1 MAESKGKELN
11 LAERRVLV
19 KSFSKRYRRG
29 SKKERGAILDEFVQ
43 MTGYHRKYAAWLLRQ
58 QGRAIYPRARVRLVG
73 EVTQKGRRRRRRRY
87 GQKVQQALV
96 GLWEMLD
103 FPCGKRLAAALPALV
118 QRLEACGELKLDS
131 EVRNALLQVSASTID
146 RMLVAER
153 KKYQLKG
160 RSGTKPGTLLKYQ
173 IPIKRFSDWD
183 ETRTG
188 FVELDLV
195 GHEGGS
201 SRGDFIQ
208 TLDVTDVATGWT
220 ECRAVRNKARIWVIE
235 ALDQIRQQMPFP
247 WLGMASDNGAEFI
260 NGHLLEYCVTHRI
273 SFCRTRPNRKND
285 NCYVE
290 QKNYSVVRQAV
301 GYFRYDRDEQ
311 LELLN
316 ELYASLRLLNN
327 FFKPVMKMQSKQ
339 RVGSRITKRYD
350 RPCTPYQRV
359 LQSGQLTKPAASQL
373 QRQFQQLNP
382 AQLSR
387 RIRRLRQQLWSTCHR
402 TALG

>member
-11 LAERRVLV
+11 LVERRVLV

-29 SKKERGAILDEFVQ
+29 SKKAKGAILDEFVQ
-43 MTGYHRKYAAWLLRQ
+43 MTGYHRTYAAWLLRQ
-58 QGRAIYPRARVRLVG
+58 QGRTVYAGPRVRLVAD
-73 EVTQKGRRRRRRRY
+73 VAHKGRRRRRRRY
-87 GQKVQQALV
+87 GRKVEQALV
-96 GLWEMLD
+96 PLWEMLD
-103 FPCGKRLAAALPALV
+103 FPCGKRLAAALPV
-118 QRLEACGELKLDS
+118 MIGRLEACGELELDLDL
-131 EVRNALLQVSASTID
+131 RRQLLQVSASTID
-146 RMLVAER
+146 RMLRAER

-183 ETRTG
+183 ETRAG
-188 FVELDLV
+188 FVEVDLV
-195 GHEGGS
+195 GHEGGN

-235 ALDQIRQQMPFP
+235 ALDQIRQQMPFVC
-247 WLGMASDNGAEFI
+247 LGIASDNGSEFI
-260 NGHLLEYCVTHRI
+260 KGHLLDYCVHHRI

-301 GYFRYDRDEQ
+301 GYFRYDRQEQ

-316 ELYASLRLLNN
+316 ELYQSLRLLNN

-339 RVGSRITKRYD
+339 RIGSRMTKRYD
-350 RPCTPYQRV
+350 RPRTPYQRV
-359 LQSGQLTKPAASQL
+359 LESGQLKPRAASLL
-373 QRQFQQLNP
+373 QCQFQQLNP
-382 AQLSR
+382 AELSR
-387 RIRRLRQQLWSTCHR
+387 RIRRLRQQLWSTCRR
-402 TALG
+402 TAFG